1 MPIILKIKSSLSWAF
16 TFVGGIALIILLFII
31 LIILPL
37 TSAQNTYFLSALS
50 YICSAVPFAAFFIFL
65 LRIWIWNTF
74 GKTILSIEPDA
85 MTVRYKNKLFTHPIT
100 YLKKEID
107 HIETKDLT
115 LEKLNKLG
123 FRFHFSLSS
132 ATYSVV
138 IIKENKE
145 IRIVDWIT
153 EEKADEITGTLKKL
167 WR

>member
-1 MPIILKIKSSLSWAF
+1 MPVILKIKNSPSWAF
-16 TFVGGIALIILLFII
+16 TFVGSIALIILLFII

-37 TSAQNTYFLSALS
+37 TSVQNTYFLSALS
-50 YICSAVPFAAFFIFL
+50 YICSVVPFAAFFIFL
-65 LRIWIWNTF
+65 LRIWIWNTL
-74 GKTILSIEPDA
+74 GRTILSIEPDA
-85 MTVRYKNKLFTHPIT
+85 MTVRYKNKLFIPPIT

-107 HIETKDLT
+107 HIDTKDLT
-115 LEKLNKLG
+115 IEKLNKLG
-123 FRFHFSLSS
+123 FRYHFSLSS

-153 EEKADEITGTLKKL
+153 EDKANEITGTLKKL